1 MPAPEPASPIHVQTK
16 DVGWGN
22 MSINAKSG
30 DHGSG
35 PAMTVRGLEYRKE
48 ARSIISIG
56 ENRIKLVSR

>member
-1 MPAPEPASPIHVQTK
+1 MPAPEPVSPIHVCPK

-22 MSINAKSG
+22 TYIYAKSG

-48 ARSIISIG
+48 ARLIISIG